1 MNMSSFSQAFL
12 DECHNNYEGFY
23 CQKSQSCFD
32 QSAGCGFFSCYDI
45 VFKHSEGFTYFSV
58 LLFLYILLIS
68 YTLYHFGIYI
78 TYLRKSDKRSLHF
91 CEKLLYYIFLFI
103 STSLRILYCYFNVA
117 CLDNF
122 RFVNMLADIP
132 LLFFI
137 FSFLLVAIIYF
148 RILNDYQDIEDRDC
162 FKNFTAII
170 YITSILLFSAYALL
184 EIYLEYGEATD
195 LNFGNT
201 KQNVIVIIQSIIQ
214 FLSWII
220 FIVAMMLLIRKA
232 KDISHLP
239 ESISSK
245 ILAFTIIASFAFI
258 LRLIFRIFFFEILN
272 IKYKE
277 IQNTD
282 ALHSNYELFLLG
294 YYILVD
300 IAPIVLSLLF
310 SSLEDAEGES
320 KSSLKENLKL
330 SRSTLQNNQLN

>member
-1 MNMSSFSQAFL
+1 
-12 DECHNNYEGFY
+12 
-23 CQKSQSCFD
+23 
-32 QSAGCGFFSCYDI
+32 
-45 VFKHSEGFTYFSV
+45 
-58 LLFLYILLIS
+58 
-68 YTLYHFGIYI
+68 
-78 TYLRKSDKRSLHF
+78 
-91 CEKLLYYIFLFI
+91 
-103 STSLRILYCYFNVA
+103 
-117 CLDNF
+117 
-122 RFVNMLADIP
+122 MLADIP

-310 SSLEDAEGES
+310 SSLDDAEGES